1 MHANDDMTRPGP
13 SADRTRTKP
22 TAEGAATPDVPAP
35 PSDGEVLVKIE
46 ALHKKFGNNH
56 VLRGLDL
63 EIHRGEVV
71 VLIGP
76 SGSGKS
82 TLLRCINFLEEPTS
96 GYISVGGS
104 TVKCGSHGKQ
114 YREAVHD
121 VRMKCGMVFQEF
133 NLFPHKSVTE
143 NIIEA
148 PLIVKREKKEKA
160 VEKAKGLLDRVGLS
174 DRADYFP
181 SQISGGQKQRVAIAR
196 ALAMDPELML
206 FDEPTSAL
214 DPELIG
220 EVLNV
225 MKQLAQ
231 DGMTMIVVT
240 HEMSFARD
248 VADRVIFIDE
258 GIFLEDEDPD
268 TLFYHPKHER
278 TRQFLRHIL
287 PGRDQE
293 RLDEATE
300 GEELPE

>member
-1 MHANDDMTRPGP
+1 
-13 SADRTRTKP
+13 
-22 TAEGAATPDVPAP
+22 VPAR
-35 PSDGEVLVKIE
+35 SDATAPEAAAPASSGDVLVKIE

-56 VLRGLDL
+56 VLRGLDF
-63 EIHRGEVV
+63 EIRRGEVV

-82 TLLRCINFLEEPTS
+82 TMLRCINFLEEPTS
-96 GYISVGGS
+96 GFITVGGT
-104 TVKCGSHGKQ
+104 TVKCGSHGKD
-114 YREAVHD
+114 YREGVHAI
-121 VRMKCGMVFQEF
+121 RMKCGMVFQEF

-148 PLIVKREKKEKA
+148 PLIVKKEKKDKA
-160 VEKAKGLLDRVGLS
+160 IEKAKVLLERVGLS

-240 HEMSFARD
+240 HEMGFARD

-258 GIFLEDEDPD
+258 GVFLEDEAPD
-268 TLFYHPKHER
+268 TLFFHPQHER

-287 PGRDQE
+287 PPK
-293 RLDEATE
+293 DEEKLEEAVAD
-300 GEELPE
+300 EELPE

>member
-1 MHANDDMTRPGP
+1 
-13 SADRTRTKP
+13 
-22 TAEGAATPDVPAP
+22 VPAR
-35 PSDGEVLVKIE
+35 SDTAAPETAAPASSGDVLIKIE

-56 VLRGLDL
+56 VLRGLDF
-63 EIHRGEVV
+63 EIRRGEVV

-82 TLLRCINFLEEPTS
+82 TMLRCINFLEEPTS
-96 GYISVGGS
+96 GFITVGGT
-104 TVKCGSHGKQ
+104 TVKCGSHGKE
-114 YREAVHD
+114 YRQGVHD
-121 VRMKCGMVFQEF
+121 IRMKCGMVFQEF

-148 PLIVKREKKEKA
+148 PLVVKKEKKGA
-160 VEKAKGLLDRVGLS
+160 AAARAKELLDKVGLA

-196 ALAMDPELML
+196 ALAMQPELML

-258 GIFLEDEDPD
+258 GLFLEDEDPD

-293 RLDEATE
+293 RLEEAEE
-300 GEELPE
+300 GEELPK

>member
-1 MHANDDMTRPGP
+1 VPLHTDMPMP
-13 SADRTRTKP
+13 DAP
-22 TAEGAATPDVPAP
+22 TP
-35 PSDGEVLVKIE
+35 PSSDDVLVKIE

-56 VLRGLDL
+56 VLRGVDL
-63 EIHRGEVV
+63 EIRRGEVV
-71 VLIGP
+71 VIIGP

-96 GYISVGGS
+96 GYITVGGT
-104 TVKCGSHGKQ
+104 TVKCGSHGKE
-114 YREAVHD
+114 YRGAIRD

-148 PLIVKREKKEKA
+148 PLIVKKETKDKA
-160 VEKAKGLLDRVGLS
+160 VEKANVLLERVGLS
-174 DRADYFP
+174 DRAEYFP

-196 ALAMDPELML
+196 AMAMGPELML

-225 MKQLAQ
+225 MTGLAR

-240 HEMSFARD
+240 HEMSFARH

-258 GIFLEDEDPD
+258 GLFLEDEAPE
-268 TLFYHPKHER
+268 TLFFHPKHDR

-287 PGRDQE
+287 PAKDEERRQE
-293 RLDEATE
+293 EVAKE
-300 GEELPE
+300 FPE